1 MSILVITWNF
11 PPRRGGIENVIGHLV
26 AGLMERHSVKIITT
40 HAWTRDID
48 HNNIFRAPCAGLIPF
63 ALYAIWRGAWLL
75 RRDREQT
82 IVFGGSAL
90 VAPVVWILARLFGR
104 KAVVQTH
111 GLDIIYANALY
122 QFLCVRWVRYCDRIV
137 ANSRYTASLANN
149 KGVPKEAIVII
160 PPGVDSQRF
169 GSRVDVAAAKSKL
182 GLEAREIIL
191 FVGRLAKRKGIK
203 EFIEKSFVNIVRE
216 IPEVCFVIVGD
227 NPMESLTHRDD
238 VLSEIKAAV
247 VQLRLQD
254 HVRVLGAVSDE
265 QLAELYQ
272 MADVAVL
279 PALASREDVEG
290 FGIVLLE
297 AAAAAKPTVATRVGG
312 ISDAIEDGKSG
323 ILVEP
328 GDYTGISKSI
338 IDLLMNDETKSAL
351 GEYAQTRA
359 RQEFGW
365 QPIVEKYEALLH
377 TLTGKPCA
385 EAQKPLG
392 NSK

>member
-122 QFLCVRWVRYCDRIV
+122 QFLCVRWLRRCERVI
-137 ANSRYTASLANN
+137 ANSAYTASLA
-149 KGVPKEAIVII
+149 KDADVPENRIAVI
-160 PPGVDSQRF
+160 PPGVDPQRF
-169 GSRVDVAAAKSKL
+169 AARADEHSSRSSL
-182 GLEAREIIL
+182 GLGGKKIIL
-191 FVGRLAKRKGIK
+191 FVGRLAKRKGVK

-216 IPEVCFVIVGD
+216 MPEVCFVIVGD
-227 NPMESLTHRDD
+227 NPVESLTHRDD
-238 VLSEIKAAV
+238 VFTGIEQV
-247 VQLRLQD
+247 VAQLRLHD
-254 HVRVLGAVSDE
+254 HVRLLGAVSEE
-265 QLAELYQ
+265 QLIVFYQ
-272 MADVAVL
+272 ACDLVVL
-279 PALASREDVEG
+279 PVLPMKDDVEG

-312 ISDAIEDGKSG
+312 IPDAVEHGKGG
-323 ILVEP
+323 ILVAP
-328 GDYTGISKSI
+328 GDYDELTRALIA
-338 IDLLMNDETKSAL
+338 LLQNDERRTA
-351 GEYAQTRA
+351 
-359 RQEFGW
+359 
-365 QPIVEKYEALLH
+365 
-377 TLTGKPCA
+377 
-385 EAQKPLG
+385 
-392 NSK
+392 

>member
-1 MSILVITWNF
+1 MGILVITWNF

-26 AGLMERHSVKIITT
+26 AGLMERHPVKVITT
-40 HAWTRDID
+40 HARTRDSD

-75 RRDREQT
+75 GRDREQT

-122 QFLCVRWVRYCDRIV
+122 QFLCVRWLRHCERVI
-137 ANSRYTASLANN
+137 ANSTYTACLA
-149 KGVPKEAIVII
+149 KDADVPENRIAVI
-160 PPGVDSQRF
+160 PPGVDPQRF
-169 GSRVDVAAAKSKL
+169 AAAADERSSRSSL
-182 GLEAREIIL
+182 GLGGKKIIL
-191 FVGRLAKRKGIK
+191 FVGRLAKRKGVK

-216 IPEVCFVIVGD
+216 MPEVCFVIVGD

-238 VLSEIKAAV
+238 VLGEIKAAV
-247 VQLRLQD
+247 AQLRLQD

-265 QLAELYQ
+265 QVAEFYQ

-279 PALASREDVEG
+279 PALASKEDVEG

-297 AAAAAKPTVATRVGG
+297 AAAAAKPIVATRVGG
-312 ISDAIEDGKSG
+312 IADAVEHGKGG
-323 ILVEP
+323 ILVAP
-328 GDYTGISKSI
+328 GDYDELTNALIA
-338 IDLLMNDETKSAL
+338 LLQNDELRTAL
-351 GEYAQTRA
+351 GRYGSNWV
-359 RQEFGW
+359 QEKFAW
-365 QPIVEKYEALLH
+365 PKIIASYER
-377 TLTGKPCA
+377 TLGLDVGT
-385 EAQKPLG
+385 EL
-392 NSK
+392 